1 MGNVSGKAFRVLGL
15 DERQDRSVVEQDFD
29 GNFRVIATCFFFWP
43 FSLASLTESCS
54 VVWSERSLHP
64 TKVG

>member
-15 DERQDRSVVEQDFD
+15 DDRQVGPVVEHDFH
-29 GNFRVIATCFFFWP
+29 GNFRVNGTCFFFLP
-43 FSLASLTESCS
+43 FSLASLSESCS

-64 TKVG
+64 AQVS